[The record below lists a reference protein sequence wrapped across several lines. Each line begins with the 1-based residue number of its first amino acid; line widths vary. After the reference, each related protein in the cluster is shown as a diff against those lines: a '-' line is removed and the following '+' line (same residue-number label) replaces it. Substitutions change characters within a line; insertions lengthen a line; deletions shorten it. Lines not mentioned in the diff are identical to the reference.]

1 MNWRDWWRTALT
13 PKWLGALLSFMV
25 LAGVFGGLSQW
36 QIGRAVEEATIE
48 TVDSETPVPIDQVA
62 TPGGS
67 IRLVDGGRKV
77 TVQAVLGSD
86 QFVVGNRKQG
96 DSEGEWLVVRA
107 TTSKQACIPVAIG
120 FSENINLQRTPGDDV
135 FRTMTGRFVPTED
148 PSNDD
153 ADGGAITV
161 ISIARLVNDWDC
173 KSMYEGYLV
182 LDEPAAVSR
191 DYKNYELEP
200 IETMK
205 PLPQATLNWLNIFY
219 AAEWI
224 FFAGFTLYFWY
235 RLVRDAVERE
245 AENSQSVQT

>member
-13 PKWLGALLSFMV
+13 PKWLGALLSFMI

-77 TVQAVLGSD
+77 TIQAVFGSD

-96 DSEGEWLVVRA
+96 DLKGEWLVARA
-107 TTSKQACIPVAIG
+107 ITGAGACIPVAVG
-120 FSENINLQRTPGDDV
+120 FAEHIDLPAAPPDEYFDSIAYYEL
-135 FRTMTGRFVPTED
+135 TGRFVPTED
-148 PSNDD
+148 PSNND
-153 ADGGAITV
+153 ADGEAITV

-173 KSMYEGYLV
+173 KSIYEGYLV
-182 LDEPAAVSR
+182 LDEAPADSG
-191 DYKNYELEP
+191 LET

-245 AENSQSVQT
+245 AENSQSAQT